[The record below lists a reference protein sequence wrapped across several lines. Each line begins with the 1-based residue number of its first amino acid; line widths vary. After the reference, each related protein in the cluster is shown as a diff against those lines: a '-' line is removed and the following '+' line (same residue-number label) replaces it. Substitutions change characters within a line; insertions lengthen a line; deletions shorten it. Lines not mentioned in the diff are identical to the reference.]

1 MPAAVSRSAK
11 LAAGI
16 TIRRQEIHMHR
27 IPTLALLLAAAL
39 ATVACSREPGP
50 AERAGRAID
59 EAAKKTS
66 QALQRAGEKTGA
78 ALEQAGEKVGE
89 SAQKVGDAVGR
100 GVEATGQAIERA
112 GKSVQEAAKK

>member
-1 MPAAVSRSAK
+1 MPAAAPPSAK
-11 LAAGI
+11 LGTGI
-16 TIRRQEIHMHR
+16 STRRAETRMHR
-27 IPTLALLLAAAL
+27 IPTLSLLLAAAL
-39 ATVACSREPGP
+39 ATVACAREPGP

-59 EAAKKTS
+59 EAAKKTAA
-66 QALQRAGEKTGA
+66 ALQRAGEKTGA
-78 ALEQAGEKVGE
+78 ALEKAGDKVGE